1 VAGFDTDIGDTG
13 FIEPY
18 GEVDN
23 NPGVWPVVP
32 EPGTGALVHES

>member
-23 NPGVWPVVP
+23 NPGV
-32 EPGTGALVHES
+32 